1 MELVD
6 TASHRGAREIAAE
19 FLEHGAPFLWP
30 ELPDLGGLP
39 PDRIAA
45 LPPLPYGD
53 PAFSARLLREQT
65 DPTTTDS
72 SRPPAIVVRQLAWLR
87 SELPD
92 WRAGRVHHPL
102 CGPGNYTAALSG
114 HGLTSYVG
122 VDAGP
127 AVVEHARRRFAGQD
141 HIRFVLGDATD
152 PVTATDTGAPATDP
166 GYDTLLL
173 TYDAAN
179 FFAPHALEALL
190 GSLVRGLRP
199 GGTAVLDLR
208 LAEDGTAGFDE
219 GRRVHRRPAGSVF
232 RDGPHLLLSE
242 GFTAAEG
249 TLLGHRI
256 VAVADGSG
264 ARPPEVFHS
273 VLHVPTAAQLTACL
287 AAAGLDVCVRGRPF
301 AGSAD
306 PNLARH
312 LVAARKQPTTHR
324 ALPWRQ
330 P

>member
-6 TASHRGAREIAAE
+6 TAAHHGAREIAQE

-30 ELPDLGGLP
+30 ELPDLAGLP

-53 PAFSARLLREQT
+53 PQFSAQLLREQT
-65 DPTTTDS
+65 DTTTTDS
-72 SRPPAIVVRQLAWLR
+72 SRPPAVIEQQLDWLR
-87 SELPD
+87 HELPG
-92 WRAGRVHHPL
+92 WRAGRVYHPL
-102 CGPGNYTAALSG
+102 CGPGAYASALGG
-114 HGLTSYVG
+114 HGLTAYVG

-141 HIRFVLGDATD
+141 HVRFVLGDATD
-152 PVTATDTGAPATDP
+152 PAAPQGEALC
-166 GYDTLLL
+166 DTLLL

-179 FFAPHALEALL
+179 FFAPHAFRELL
-190 GSLVRGLRP
+190 GSLVRRLRP
-199 GGTAVLDLR
+199 GGIAVLDLR

-219 GRRVHRRPAGSVF
+219 GRSVHRRRTGSVF

-242 GFTAAEG
+242 GFTAAHG
-249 TLLGHRI
+249 ALLGHRLI
-256 VAVADGSG
+256 AVDDGPG
-264 ARPPEVFHS
+264 GRPSEVFHS
-273 VLHVPTAAQLTACL
+273 VLHVPTAAQLTAML
-287 AAAGLDVCVRGRPF
+287 TAEGLDICVRGRPF
-301 AGSAD
+301 SSSDD

-312 LVAARKQPTTHR
+312 LVAARKQSTTHR
-324 ALPWRQ
+324 TPPWRQ

>member
-6 TASHRGAREIAAE
+6 TASHRGAREIAGE

-30 ELPDLGGLP
+30 ELPDLGSMP

-45 LPPLPYGD
+45 LPSLPYGD

-65 DPTTTDS
+65 DPATTDS
-72 SRPPAIVVRQLAWLR
+72 SRPPAIVARQLDWLR
-87 SELPD
+87 AELPD

-102 CGPGNYTAALSG
+102 CGPGNYTAALRG

-127 AVVEHARRRFAGQD
+127 AVVEHARRRFSGQD

-152 PVTATDTGAPATDP
+152 PVTTPGTGVRPARAEPDPRRPGGPPSAAP

-190 GSLVRGLRP
+190 RSLVRGLRP

-219 GRRVHRRPAGSVF
+219 GRRVYRRPAGSVF

-249 TLLGHRI
+249 ALLGHRV
-256 VAVADGSG
+256 VAVADG
-264 ARPPEVFHS
+264 
-273 VLHVPTAAQLTACL
+273 
-287 AAAGLDVCVRGRPF
+287 
-301 AGSAD
+301 
-306 PNLARH
+306 
-312 LVAARKQPTTHR
+312 
-324 ALPWRQ
+324 
-330 P
+330 

>member
-1 MELVD
+1 MELID
-6 TASHRGAREIAAE
+6 TATHRDGREMARE

-30 ELPDLGGLP
+30 ELPDLAGLP

-53 PAFSARLLREQT
+53 PEFSARLLREQT
-65 DPTTTDS
+65 DSTTTDS
-72 SRPPAIVVRQLAWLR
+72 SRPPAVIEQQLAWLR
-87 SELPD
+87 AKLPG

-102 CGPGNYTAALSG
+102 CGPGAYTAALAG
-114 HGLTSYVG
+114 HGLTGYVG

-141 HIRFVLGDATD
+141 HVRFVLGDVRD
-152 PVTATDTGAPATDP
+152 TAVPAGEP
-166 GYDTLLL
+166 ACDTLLL

-179 FFAPHALEALL
+179 FFAPRALRELL

-199 GGTAVLDLR
+199 GGIAVLDLR
-208 LAEDGTAGFDE
+208 LAEDGTPGFDE
-219 GRRVHRRPAGSVF
+219 GRRVHRRRTGSVF

-242 GFTAAEG
+242 GFTAADG

-256 VAVADGSG
+256 VAVDDGPG
-264 ARPPEVFHS
+264 GRPPEVFHS
-273 VLHVPTAAQLTACL
+273 VLHVPTAAQLTAVL
-287 AAAGLDVCVRGRPF
+287 TAAGLDVCVLGRPF
-301 AGSAD
+301 AGCDD

-312 LVAARKQPTTHR
+312 LVAARKQRTTHR
-324 ALPWRQ
+324 TLQWRQ

>member
-6 TASHRGAREIAAE
+6 TAAHHGAREIARE

-30 ELPDLGGLP
+30 ELPDLAGLP

-53 PAFSARLLREQT
+53 PQFSAQLLREQT
-65 DPTTTDS
+65 DTTTTDS
-72 SRPPAIVVRQLAWLR
+72 SRPPAVIEQQLDWLR
-87 SELPD
+87 HELPG
-92 WRAGRVHHPL
+92 WRAGRVYHPL
-102 CGPGNYTAALSG
+102 CGPGAYAAALGG
-114 HGLTSYVG
+114 HGLTAYVG

-141 HIRFVLGDATD
+141 HVRFVLGDATD
-152 PVTATDTGAPATDP
+152 PAAPQGEALC
-166 GYDTLLL
+166 DTLLL

-179 FFAPHALEALL
+179 FFAPHAFRGLL
-190 GSLVRGLRP
+190 GSLVRRLRL
-199 GGTAVLDLR
+199 GGIAVLDLR

-219 GRRVHRRPAGSVF
+219 GRSVHRRRTGSVF

-242 GFTAAEG
+242 GFTAAHG
-249 TLLGHRI
+249 ALLGHRLI
-256 VAVADGSG
+256 AVDDGPG
-264 ARPPEVFHS
+264 GRPSEVFHS
-273 VLHVPTAAQLTACL
+273 VLHVPTAAQLTAML
-287 AAAGLDVCVRGRPF
+287 TAEGLDICVRGRPF
-301 AGSAD
+301 SSSDD

-312 LVAARKQPTTHR
+312 LVAARKQRTTHR
-324 ALPWRQ
+324 TPPWRQ

>member
-6 TASHRGAREIAAE
+6 RTPREITAE
-19 FLEHGAPFLWP
+19 FLEHGARSLRPD
-30 ELPDLGGLP
+30 LPDIAGMD
-39 PDRIAA
+39 PDDIAA

-53 PAFSARLLREQT
+53 LAFSGRLLREQT
-65 DPTTTDS
+65 NATTTDS
-72 SRPPAIVVRQLAWLR
+72 SRPPAVVARQLAWLGAA
-87 SELPD
+87 LPN

-102 CGPGNYTAALSG
+102 CGPGNYTAALRE

-127 AVVEHARRRFAGQD
+127 AVVDHARRRFAGQD
-141 HIRFVLGDATD
+141 DTRFLLADAAD
-152 PVTATDTGAPATDP
+152 TALLTADQE
-166 GYDTLLL
+166 YDTLLL

-179 FFAPHALEALL
+179 FFAPHALRALL
-190 GSLVRGLRP
+190 GPLARNLRE

-219 GRRVHRRPAGSVF
+219 GRRVHRRRGGSVF

-242 GFTAAEG
+242 GFVAAG
-249 TLLGHRI
+249 GALLGHRI
-256 VAVADGSG
+256 IAVSDGSDG
-264 ARPPEVFHS
+264 PPPEVFHS
-273 VLHVPTAAQLTACL
+273 VLHVPTAEQITAHL

-312 LVAARKQPTTHR
+312 LVAARKPYSTPRPHAR
-324 ALPWRQ
+324 RQ

>member
-6 TASHRGAREIAAE
+6 TAAHHGAREIARE

-30 ELPDLGGLP
+30 ELPDLAGLP

-53 PAFSARLLREQT
+53 PEFSAQLLREQIDT
-65 DPTTTDS
+65 TTTDS
-72 SRPPAIVVRQLAWLR
+72 SRPPAVIEQQLDWLR
-87 SELPD
+87 HELPG
-92 WRAGRVHHPL
+92 WRAGRVYHPL
-102 CGPGNYTAALSG
+102 CGPGAYTAALGG
-114 HGLTSYVG
+114 HGLTAYVG

-152 PVTATDTGAPATDP
+152 TAAPQGEALC
-166 GYDTLLL
+166 DTLLL

-179 FFAPHALEALL
+179 FFAPSAFRELL

-199 GGTAVLDLR
+199 GGIAVLDLR

-219 GRRVHRRPAGSVF
+219 GRRVYRRRTGSVF

-242 GFTAAEG
+242 GFTAADG
-249 TLLGHRI
+249 ALLGHRL
-256 VAVADGSG
+256 VAVDDGPSG
-264 ARPPEVFHS
+264 RPSEVFHS
-273 VLHVPTAAQLTACL
+273 VLHVPTAAQLTAAL
-287 AAAGLDVCVRGRPF
+287 TAEGLDVCVRGRPF
-301 AGSAD
+301 ASSDD
-306 PNLARH
+306 PALARH
-312 LVAARKQPTTHR
+312 LVAARKQRTTHR
-324 ALPWRQ
+324 TPPWRQ

>member
-6 TASHRGAREIAAE
+6 TAAHHGVRELARE

-30 ELPDLGGLP
+30 ELPDLAGLP

-53 PAFSARLLREQT
+53 PKFSARLLREQT
-65 DPTTTDS
+65 DTTTTDS
-72 SRPPAIVVRQLAWLR
+72 SRPPAVIEQQLAWLR
-87 SELPD
+87 DELPG
-92 WRAGRVHHPL
+92 WRAGCVYHPL
-102 CGPGNYTAALSG
+102 CGPGAYAAALGG
-114 HGLTSYVG
+114 HGLTAYVG

-141 HIRFVLGDATD
+141 HIRFVRGDATD
-152 PVTATDTGAPATDP
+152 AARLGEVVCDTM
-166 GYDTLLL
+166 LL
-173 TYDAAN
+173 TYDATN
-179 FFAPHALEALL
+179 FFAPRVFQELL

-219 GRRVHRRPAGSVF
+219 GRRVHRRRTGSVF

-242 GFTAAEG
+242 GFTAADG
-249 TLLGHRI
+249 ALLGHRI
-256 VAVADGSG
+256 VAVDDGPG
-264 ARPPEVFHS
+264 GRPAEVFHS
-273 VLHVPTAAQLTACL
+273 VLHVPTAARLTAAL
-287 AAAGLDVCVRGRPF
+287 TAAGLDVCVRGRPF
-301 AGSAD
+301 AGSDD

-312 LVAARKQPTTHR
+312 LVAARKPRTAHR
-324 ALPWRQ
+324 TPPWRQ

>member
-6 TASHRGAREIAAE
+6 TAAHHGVREIARE

-30 ELPDLGGLP
+30 ELPDLTGLP

-65 DPTTTDS
+65 DTTTTDS
-72 SRPPAIVVRQLAWLR
+72 SRPPAAVEQQLAWLCTT
-87 SELPD
+87 LPG

-102 CGPGNYTAALSG
+102 CGPGNYAAALGG
-114 HGLTSYVG
+114 HGLTAYVG

-141 HIRFVLGDATD
+141 HIRFVLGDATE
-152 PVTATDTGAPATDP
+152 TAAPPEEPAC
-166 GYDTLLL
+166 DTLLL

-179 FFAPHALEALL
+179 FFAPHALRALL

-219 GRRVHRRPAGSVF
+219 GRRVHRRRTGSVF

-242 GFTAAEG
+242 GFTAADG
-249 TLLGHRI
+249 ALLGHRI
-256 VAVADGSG
+256 VAVDDGPG
-264 ARPPEVFHS
+264 GRPPEVFHS
-273 VLHVPTAAQLTACL
+273 VLHVPTAAQLTAAL
-287 AAAGLDVCVRGRPF
+287 TAAGLEVCVRGRPF
-301 AGSAD
+301 AGSDD

-312 LVAARKQPTTHR
+312 LVAARKQRTTHR
-324 ALPWRQ
+324 TLPWRQ